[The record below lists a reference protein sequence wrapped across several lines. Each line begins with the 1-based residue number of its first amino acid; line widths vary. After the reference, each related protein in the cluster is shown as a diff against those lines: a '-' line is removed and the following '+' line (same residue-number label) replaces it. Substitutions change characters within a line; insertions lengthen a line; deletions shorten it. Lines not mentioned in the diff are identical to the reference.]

1 MRSNNLFFYDGEGSM
16 TNQQIVLNGERTV
29 TVIDGDN
36 EFVVQNIK
44 KLEVKS
50 DHNKIKII
58 LSPQVTFV
66 SANKKIV
73 INEHNDK
80 VNVEMLNSEEQLSKY
95 VSIINNQE
103 ALGLIDYIR
112 EYAPDL
118 YTLEVLL
125 LKPIDELK
133 KLKESMDD
141 LANCY

>member
-1 MRSNNLFFYDGEGSM
+1 MRSNNLFFYNGEGLM
-16 TNQQIVLNGERTV
+16 PNQQIVLNGEKTV

-36 EFVVQNIK
+36 EFAVQNIR
-44 KLEVKS
+44 KLEIKS

-80 VNVEMLNSEEQLSKY
+80 VHIEMLNSEEQLLKY
-95 VSIINNQE
+95 IGIVNNQE

-112 EYAPDL
+112 EYAPGL
-118 YTLEVLL
+118 YTLEALL
-125 LKPIDELK
+125 AQPIDELK

>member
-1 MRSNNLFFYDGEGSM
+1 MRSNNLFFYDGEGLM
-16 TNQQIVLNGERTV
+16 ANQQIVLNGERTV

-66 SANKKIV
+66 STNKKIV

-95 VSIINNQE
+95 ISIVNNQE

-112 EYAPDL
+112 EYAPGL
-118 YTLEVLL
+118 YTLDALL
-125 LKPIDELK
+125 LQPIDELK

>member
-118 YTLEVLL
+118 YTLEALL

>member
-1 MRSNNLFFYDGEGSM
+1 MRSNNLFFYDGEGLM
-16 TNQQIVLNGERTV
+16 ANQQIVLNGERTV
-29 TVIDGDN
+29 TIIDGDN

-66 SANKKIV
+66 STNKKIV

-80 VNVEMLNSEEQLSKY
+80 VNVEMLNSEEQLIKY
-95 VSIINNQE
+95 ISIVNNQE

-112 EYAPDL
+112 EYAPGL
-118 YTLEVLL
+118 YTLDALL
-125 LKPIDELK
+125 LQPIDELK